1 MPSNGLTDSILCYSS
16 VLNQRAIKIIR
27 VVSMIPASATLYH
40 SAGGTS
46 WMLRQLFRPAQNRQ
60 YLGIVQS
67 PNNSTLGTS
76 RSL

>member
-46 WMLRQLFRPAQNRQ
+46 WMLRNFSGTPKIASI
-60 YLGIVQS
+60 LG
-67 PNNSTLGTS
+67 
-76 RSL
+76 